1 MKRGGYFADRQE
13 AGRRLAEALGPF
25 RDRNPLVL
33 ALPRGGVPVGYEI
46 AAALDC
52 PLDVIMVRKIGAPQ
66 QPELAA
72 AAVVD
77 GERPETVRN
86 DRVID
91 MLGITDGYLEDETAR
106 QLAEIERRRSLYLS
120 GRPRPSLKGVTALL
134 VDDGIATGSTIRAAA
149 HGVARA
155 GPASVV
161 IAVPVAPPDTV
172 DILRNEVDDV
182 VCLETP
188 AGFGAIG
195 AFYTDFH
202 QVSDDEVIDCLRK
215 AADLLEPETNDR
227 SA

>member
-1 MKRGGYFADRQE
+1 MNGRIFADRQE
-13 AGRRLAEALGPF
+13 AGRRLAKALNRF
-25 RDRNPLVL
+25 RDRNPVVL

-46 AAALDC
+46 ASALRC
-52 PLDVIMVRKIGAPQ
+52 PLDVVMVRKIGSPQ

-91 MLGITDGYLEDETAR
+91 MLGITDQYLENETR
-106 QLAEIERRRSLYLS
+106 KQLAEIERRRSLYVS
-120 GRPRPSLKGVTALL
+120 GLPRPSLEGSTVLV

-155 GPASVV
+155 GPARVV
-161 IAVPVAPPDTV
+161 IAVPVAPPETV
-172 DILRNEVDDV
+172 DTLRSEVDEV

-188 AGFGAIG
+188 AGFAAIG
-195 AFYTDFH
+195 AFYADFH

-215 AADLLEPETNDR
+215 AADFQKEEQA
-227 SA
+227 S

>member
-1 MKRGGYFADRQE
+1 MNGRLFADRRD
-13 AGRRLAEALGPF
+13 AGRRLAEALGRF
-25 RDRNPLVL
+25 RDRNPVVL

-46 AAALDC
+46 AAALHC
-52 PLDVIMVRKIGAPQ
+52 PLDVVMVRKIGAPQ

-77 GERPETVRN
+77 GDRPETVRN

-91 MLGITDGYLEDETAR
+91 MLGISERYLEVETGK
-106 QLAEIERRRSLYLS
+106 QLAEIERRRAIYVS
-120 GRPRPSLKGVTALL
+120 GLPRPALQGSTVL
-134 VDDGIATGSTIRAAA
+134 VVDDGIATGSTIRAAA

-155 GPASVV
+155 NPARVV

-172 DILRNEVDDV
+172 DTLRSEVDEV

-188 AGFGAIG
+188 AGFAAIG
-195 AFYTDFH
+195 AFYADFH

-215 AADLLEPETNDR
+215 AADFQKEEQA
-227 SA
+227 S